1 MPELPEAET
10 IVRDLQRKV
19 VGRTITGAKVTF
31 GDILGTLLTAQRLSR
46 VIKGKT
52 ILAVER
58 RAKKVV
64 LRLSSDLVLV
74 ISLGM
79 TGRLVVSRADRAGEL
94 RHIAVRFDLDDGS
107 ALLYDDARRFG
118 SIDVYTT
125 QAWHERQ
132 LSLGV
137 EPLSNEFT
145 GARLFEMTRQSIS
158 PIRNWLLD
166 QTRVSGIGNIYASEA
181 LYRAGVRPTRRANTL
196 TRAEATLL
204 RKTLRDVLNA
214 SINKRGTTLSDY
226 RDADGVEGGFEPLL
240 LVYDRHGQPC
250 RRCGSKIK
258 RVVFT
263 NRSAFYCPKC
273 QK

>member
-19 VGRTITGAKVTF
+19 TGRTITGSKVIF
-31 GDILGTLLTAQRLSR
+31 ADILGPNLTPRKLGRL
-46 VIKGKT
+46 VKGRR
-52 ILAVER
+52 IESVER

-64 LRLSSDLVLV
+64 LRLSGDYVLV

-79 TGRLVVSRADRAGEL
+79 TGRVVVSRAARAGEL
-94 RHIAVRFDLDDGS
+94 RHVAVRFELDNEA

-118 SIDVYTT
+118 TIELYTT
-125 QAWHERQ
+125 DEWQARQ
-132 LSLGV
+132 VSLGV
-137 EPLSNEFT
+137 EPLSDDFT
-145 GARLFEMTRQSIS
+145 ADRLFEMTRLSKS

-166 QTRVSGIGNIYASEA
+166 QTRVSGVGNIYASEA

-196 TRAEATLL
+196 TRAETARL
-204 RKTLRDVLNA
+204 RETLRAVLNA
-214 SINKRGTTLSDY
+214 SIQSRGTTVSDY
-226 RDADGVEGGFEPLL
+226 RDADGVEGGFGALL
-240 LVYDRHGQPC
+240 QVYDRHGEPC
-250 RRCGSKIK
+250 AICGSTIK

-263 NRSAFYCPKC
+263 NRSAFYCPRC

>member
-19 VGRTITGAKVTF
+19 VGRTIIGAKVTHA
-31 GDILGTLLTAQRLSR
+31 DILGTELTPIKLARLT
-46 VIKGKT
+46 KGRK
-52 ILAVER
+52 IQAVER

-64 LRLSSDLVLV
+64 LRLSGDVVLV

-79 TGRLVVSRADRAGEL
+79 TGRVVVSKADRAKEL
-94 RHIAVRFDLDDGS
+94 RHVAVRFDLDDGT
-107 ALLYDDARRFG
+107 ALLYDDSRRFG
-118 SIDVYTT
+118 TIEIYTT
-125 QAWHERQ
+125 PNWQTRQ
-132 LSLGV
+132 ISLGV
-137 EPLSNEFT
+137 EPLSDEFS
-145 GARLFEMTRQSIS
+145 AQKLFEMTRTSIS

-181 LYRAGVRPTRRANTL
+181 LYRAGVRPTRRASTL
-196 TRAEATLL
+196 TRAEAARL
-204 RKTLRDVLNA
+204 RDALRDVLNA
-214 SINKRGTTLSDY
+214 SILARGTTLSDY

-250 RRCGSKIK
+250 RKCQTTIK

>member
-10 IVRDLQRKV
+10 IVRDLRRKV
-19 VGRTITGAKVTF
+19 TGRTITGSKVIF
-31 GDILGTLLTAQRLSR
+31 ADILGDGLTARRLAGLVR
-46 VIKGKT
+46 GKR
-52 ILAVER
+52 IEQVER

-64 LRLSSDLVLV
+64 LRLSGDLALV

-79 TGRLVVSRADRAGEL
+79 TGRVVASKAQRAQEL
-94 RHIAVRFDLDDGS
+94 RHIAVRFELDDGT

-118 SIDVYTT
+118 SIDVYPHDR
-125 QAWHERQ
+125 WHERQ

-137 EPLSNEFT
+137 EPLSDEFT
-145 GARLFEMTRQSIS
+145 PEKLFALTRTSIS

-181 LYRAGVRPTRRANTL
+181 LFRAGVRPTRRARTL
-196 TRAEATLL
+196 SRAETARL
-204 RKTLRDVLNA
+204 RDTLRDVLNE
-214 SINKRGTTLSDY
+214 SINERGTTVSDY
-226 RDADGVEGGFEPLL
+226 RDADGIEGGFAALL
-240 LVYDRHGQPC
+240 HVYDRAGLPC
-250 RRCGSKIK
+250 RRCGMPIK